1 MLIWIRRFRQQQKQQ
16 PEKQQKERQKRQRK
30 KQQEK
35 RKDSR
40 QQQAIIIRLQ
50 HRIETIQQAVQQ
62 LQATEIT
69 QQAAARQA
77 VQVHLLRQSHPIQA
91 AVLQRV
97 ERMQTE
103 VQS

>member
-1 MLIWIRRFRQQQKQQ
+1 MQ
-16 PEKQQKERQKRQRK
+16 
-30 KQQEK
+30 
-35 RKDSR
+35 
-40 QQQAIIIRLQ
+40 LQ
-50 HRIETIQQAVQQ
+50 HRIETIQQATEITQQAVQQ

>member
-1 MLIWIRRFRQQQKQQ
+1 MQKSTDSQQK
-16 PEKQQKERQKRQRK
+16 
-30 KQQEK
+30 K

-40 QQQAIIIRLQ
+40 QQQAIIMQLQ
-50 HRIETIQQAVQQ
+50 HRIETIQQATEITQQAVQQ
-62 LQATEIT
+62 LQATEII
-69 QQAAARQA
+69 QQAA
-77 VQVHLLRQSHPIQA
+77 QVHLLRQSHPIQA